1 LTATVVPTPTGRDRR
16 GSRGSRVLAT
26 VAHHTVLIGLTVMF
40 LAPVAFI
47 ALTAV
52 MSDSQALSHRLWPH
66 PFVWSNF
73 TTIFDLA
80 PMWRFAQNT
89 LLIAALSTLGV
100 LVSCVPVAYALSHLE
115 WKGRRLALFAVLATY
130 MLPAQATI
138 VPLYIVFAKLHW
150 TGTLKPLIIPAF
162 FANAFDVFLLRQF
175 FLTIPGHL
183 LDAARMEGASELRVL
198 TRVVLP
204 IARPALAAVAL
215 LHFVFVW
222 NDLFGPLLYLGE
234 NRDLWTL
241 TLGLS
246 EFRSQHAVEWNL
258 TMAASLLY
266 ILPIVALFLLAQRW
280 VIDSVKVT
288 GRA

>member
-1 LTATVVPTPTGRDRR
+1 MTATVTPRR
-16 GSRGSRVLAT
+16 RVAAT
-26 VAHHTVLIGLTVMF
+26 VAHHTVLLGLTAVF
-40 LAPVAFI
+40 LAPIAFI
-47 ALTAV
+47 GLTAV
-52 MSDSQALSHRLWPH
+52 MSDRQALSHRLWPH

-73 TTIFDLA
+73 RTVFELA
-80 PMWRFAQNT
+80 PMWRFAGNT
-89 LLIAALSTLGV
+89 VLVAVLSTIGV
-100 LVSCVPVAYALSHLE
+100 LVSCVPVAYALSILE
-115 WKGRRLALFAVLATY
+115 WTGRRVALFAVLATY
-130 MLPAQATI
+130 MLPFQATVI
-138 VPLYIVFAKLHW
+138 PLYIVFAKLHW
-150 TGTLKPLIIPAF
+150 TGTLKPLIVPAF

-175 FLTIPGHL
+175 FLTIPAHL
-183 LDAARMEGASELRVL
+183 VDAARVEGAGEWRVL

-204 IARPALAAVAL
+204 IAKPALAAVAL

-234 NRDLWTL
+234 NRELWTL

-266 ILPIVALFLLAQRW
+266 ILPIVGVFLLAQRW

-288 GRA
+288 GRT